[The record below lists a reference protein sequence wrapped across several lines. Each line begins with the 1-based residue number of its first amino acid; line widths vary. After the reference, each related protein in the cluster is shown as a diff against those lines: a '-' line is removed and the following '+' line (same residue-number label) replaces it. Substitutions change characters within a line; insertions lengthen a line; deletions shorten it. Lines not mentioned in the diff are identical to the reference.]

1 MKRSIGFLWTLV
13 VVAMSVGLVAC
24 GGGESPVAPVAPTP
38 EPRGNATIQGFVSAD
53 GVTSSATGDAVAL
66 DSSSIKVSV
75 VGTSLATMA
84 EEDGFFQLAGI
95 QAGSATLKFSG
106 PGVDATL
113 TVSGLVDGQV
123 LTVHVQCTTT
133 KAEVVDPPKEIT
145 FSGEVKSISSEGTWL
160 KVDTREVTT
169 SKRTTLDKGG
179 VSIKPSEVSVGWKVQ
194 VTGTV
199 GKKNVVS
206 ATCIIVVTTTGG
218 TTDPDEINGTLN
230 LKHLDG
236 SGNPDYIVVDG
247 QTILTNGDT
256 QTGGSTYWKEWP
268 SWNIIG
274 HQQFN
279 AGMAVKV
286 MIETKNGQ
294 RVAKYVFKV

>member
-145 FSGEVKSISSEGTWL
+145 FSGEVRSVSSDGTWL
-160 KVDTREVTT
+160 KVDSREVTT
-169 SKRTTLDKGG
+169 SKRTTFDKFGTLDQADRGQRRLEGSG
-179 VSIKPSEVSVGWKVQ
+179 VGHGRQDATWWRRRASSSVRRP
-194 VTGTV
+194 GTM
-199 GKKNVVS
+199 
-206 ATCIIVVTTTGG
+206 
-218 TTDPDEINGTLN
+218 DPDEIDGTLN
-230 LKHLDG
+230 QKHLDG
-236 SGNPDYIVVDG
+236 NGNPDYIVV
-247 QTILTNGDT
+247 
-256 QTGGSTYWKEWP
+256 
-268 SWNIIG
+268 
-274 HQQFN
+274 
-279 AGMAVKV
+279 
-286 MIETKNGQ
+286 NGQ
-294 RVAKYVFKV
+294 RFSPTATRRRVVPPTGSCGRVGRSSVTRSSAWDGR